1 MNFRK
6 SSLSSRRRSPRDRAA
21 WPQPL
26 PSQSNTVLLVN
37 HECIQCCVQPS
48 SKVTFLINCCLNMC
62 CFLKKKSKAK
72 ALKQQSLHGRPGSAP
87 RSRPVCP
94 VGVDRR
100 GLKVQGARPSRPHRD
115 HWRSAGPLTSRP
127 CSPLPPRPQTPR
139 PPSVVCEARP
149 NRSRLPAPARSIRPR
164 AARHAVSVRHVLAK
178 PASCTARAG
187 ACL

>member
-62 CFLKKKSKAK
+62 CFLKKKVKGKGIEAAVLARASWLSPAVP
-72 ALKQQSLHGRPGSAP
+72 ARLPRGSRQARAQACRGPARLAHTGTTGAPPGRLPPGPAPRCRPG
-87 RSRPVCP
+87 R
-94 VGVDRR
+94 
-100 GLKVQGARPSRPHRD
+100 
-115 HWRSAGPLTSRP
+115 
-127 CSPLPPRPQTPR
+127 
-139 PPSVVCEARP
+139 
-149 NRSRLPAPARSIRPR
+149 RPR
-164 AARHAVSVRHVLAK
+164 ALRPWSARHVPTEAGFLRR
-178 PASCTARAG
+178 PAPSARG
-187 ACL
+187 PPGTLCL